1 MYWIIIGVLALVIV
15 FLTVKLI
22 YVRRAADEISQGL
35 KERSEIDTNTLI
47 GISSGDKK
55 MRTLAS
61 AVNAELKKLRAE
73 RLRFQRGDTEIKNA
87 ITNIS
92 HDLRTPLT
100 AIFGYLDL
108 LEREEMSETQNRY
121 IGIIRNRSELLRQLI
136 EELFRYSVVLTA
148 DNGLACEPVNI
159 NAVLEESAAAFYTAL
174 GERHIVPEI
183 EIPENAVVRNLDG
196 AALARVFSNLLSNAI
211 KYSGG
216 DLKIVLTEAGEII
229 FSNAANDLSEIQVG
243 RLFDRFYTVEAAR
256 KSTGLG
262 LAIARTLIERMGGS
276 ITAEYENNRLSI
288 SIIFPE

>member
-1 MYWIIIGVLALVIV
+1 
-15 FLTVKLI
+15 
-22 YVRRAADEISQGL
+22 
-35 KERSEIDTNTLI
+35 
-47 GISSGDKK
+47 
-55 MRTLAS
+55 
-61 AVNAELKKLRAE
+61 
-73 RLRFQRGDTEIKNA
+73 
-87 ITNIS
+87 
-92 HDLRTPLT
+92 
-100 AIFGYLDL
+100 
-108 LEREEMSETQNRY
+108 MSETQNRY
-121 IGIIRNRSELLRQLI
+121 IGIIRNRSELLRQLT

>member
-1 MYWIIIGVLALVIV
+1 MYWIVIGALGFAVIILA
-15 FLTVKLI
+15 VKII
-22 YVRRAADEISQGL
+22 YMRKSTDEIRQGL

-55 MRTLAS
+55 MRALAFS
-61 AVNAELKKLRAE
+61 VNSELKKFREE

-108 LEREEMSETQNRY
+108 LEREEMSEAQSRY
-121 IGIIRNRSELLRQLI
+121 IGIIRNRSELLRQLT

-148 DNGLACEPVNI
+148 DNGLICEPVNI

-183 EIPENAVVRNLDG
+183 EIPETAVVRNLDS

-216 DLKIVLTEAGEII
+216 DLNIVLTEEGEII
-229 FSNAANDLSEIQVG
+229 FSNTAEDLNEIQVG

-262 LAIARTLIERMGGS
+262 LAIARTLVERMGGS
-276 ITAEYENNRLSI
+276 ITAEYENNKLSI
-288 SIIFPE
+288 SILFPE